1 MQATQ
6 AGDRVLVHYEKR
18 FADGSVVSSRSKGEP
33 PLALTVGAAHPRLPG
48 LGDGLLGLIVGS
60 NVTLAVPAERAY
72 GLPDPSR
79 VRKVARDRFPADEA
93 LVVGRRVR
101 LANRGGGSRSV
112 RVVSVRNRTV
122 VVDANHPWA
131 GQGVELRVELVA
143 ILDAGEG
150 PLPSSS

>member
-1 MQATQ
+1 M
-6 AGDRVLVHYEKR
+6 V
-18 FADGSVVSSRSKGEP
+18 
-33 PLALTVGAAHPRLPG
+33 
-48 LGDGLLGLIVGS
+48 GLIVGTD
-60 NVTLAVPAERAY
+60 VTLTVPAELAY
-72 GLPDPSR
+72 GLPNPSR
-79 VRKVARDRFPADEA
+79 VRKVARDRFPADED

-101 LANRGGGSRSV
+101 LSNRGGGSRSV

-150 PLPSSS
+150 PQPSSS